1 MSKDKYF
8 KMILADFNVTPNYLH
23 QRKHKLQCSY
33 EDIYNQLIEDESFIF
48 SMQELCVDIEAVDI
62 KEVYSHTKYPVACAK
77 SFLSTLYR
85 QDLREPIEK
94 RVIENSIK
102 VKEYLEGKKRNS
114 LS

>member
-8 KMILADFNVTPNYLH
+8 KMILADFNVTPNSLH

-48 SMQELCVDIEAVDI
+48 SMQELCVDIEAEDI
-62 KEVYSHTKYPVACAK
+62 KDLYLHTTNPVSCAK

-102 VKEYLEGKKRNS
+102 VKEYLEGK
-114 LS
+114 L